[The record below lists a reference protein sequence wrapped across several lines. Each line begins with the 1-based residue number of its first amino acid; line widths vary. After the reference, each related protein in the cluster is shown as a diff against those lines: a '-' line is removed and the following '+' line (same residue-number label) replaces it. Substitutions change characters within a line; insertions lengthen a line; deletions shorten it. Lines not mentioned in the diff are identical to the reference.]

1 MNTKLSAVSDKRM
14 DLTCSACGHKFS
26 YKIADLILTTSD
38 DITTH
43 EVRQRAV
50 CRGCG
55 VGVSDV
61 STRWTDLSI

>member
-14 DLTCSACGHKFS
+14 DLTCSACGHEFI
-26 YKIADLILTTSD
+26 YKIADLILATSED
-38 DITTH
+38 KTTH

-55 VGVSDV
+55 VRGDYRYQVV
-61 STRWTDLSI
+61 